1 MRRRTTRLGRWR
13 RRISAATKFVAD
25 LVRFVET
32 LTILMN
38 KLTRLVYALAGLAV
52 ACWLFVA
59 ALR

>member
-1 MRRRTTRLGRWR
+1 
-13 RRISAATKFVAD
+13 
-25 LVRFVET
+25 VRFVET
-32 LTILMN
+32 LTILTN

>member
-1 MRRRTTRLGRWR
+1 MRTRTTRLGRWR

-32 LTILMN
+32 LTILTN